1 MANNLKCLYCDKTL
15 KNGKMLKLH
24 KIRMHGFQE
33 NGINKSLTAL
43 PEVFAKNFENNSNFQ
58 CKICN
63 YGNTFSSKR
72 NLQSHIASIH
82 KGEKN
87 YPCDYCTKSFT
98 QGMLFK

>member
-1 MANNLKCLYCDKTL
+1 MTNNLKCLYCDKTL

-33 NGINKSLTAL
+33 NGINKSPMAM
-43 PEVFAKNFENNSNFQ
+43 PEVVSEKSLENKTNFQ

-72 NLQSHIASIH
+72 TLESHIASIH

-98 QGMLFK
+98 QGM